1 MRILRRQS
9 HIIFNFCSEEG
20 GASISDD
27 KMYWFWLC
35 RIRGIPRKII
45 EILLRYLGHPREI
58 YFLREREL
66 EDLLKGQLRT
76 KQLEQVMSQ
85 FSRSLSLDAAK
96 REYEK
101 LKKAGILFFSCED
114 EEYPEKLKRIYDY
127 PYGIYVKG
135 RLPSGQ
141 KKAIAIVGAR
151 KATTYGREMARFFAR
166 ELAKN
171 GIEIISGLA
180 RGIDA
185 NAHIGC
191 IEGREGTYGVLGCG
205 IDKIYPRENID
216 LFVQME
222 KTGGIISEYGP
233 GVEPLSFHF
242 PFRNRIISGMS
253 DGILVVE
260 AARRSGSLITAEQGL
275 EQGREIFAL
284 PGRTIDSQSE
294 GCNLLIQKGAK
305 LVLNVSDILLDM
317 GINCEENLN
326 IKKNLLDS
334 LANREKLVY
343 DCLSLEPKYI
353 DNIAKECRM
362 TLQETMSILFML
374 ELNGYI
380 KQVIQN
386 YYIIAM

>member
-1 MRILRRQS
+1 MRK
-9 HIIFNFCSEEG
+9 G
-20 GASISDD
+20 GRKIDDD
-27 KMYWFWLC
+27 KFYWFWLC
-35 RIRGIPRKII
+35 SIKGINRKII
-45 EILLRYLGHPREI
+45 EILLRHLEHPREI

-66 EDLLKGQLRT
+66 ESLLKEQLRT
-76 KQLEQVMSQ
+76 KKLEQVLFQ
-85 FSRSLSLDAAK
+85 FSRSLSLDSVK
-96 REYEK
+96 KEYEK
-101 LKKAGILFFSCED
+101 LERAGILFFSCED
-114 EEYPEKLKRIYDY
+114 EMYPKKLRRIYDY

-135 RLPSGQ
+135 KLPSEQ

-151 KATTYGREMARFFAR
+151 KSTTYGREMARVFAR

-191 IEGREGTYGVLGCG
+191 IEGEGRTYGILGCG
-205 IDKIYPRENID
+205 IDKIYPRENIN

-222 KTGGIISEYGP
+222 KTGGIISEYGS
-233 GVEPLSFHF
+233 GVEPLSHHF
-242 PFRNRIISGMS
+242 PFRNRIISGMA
-253 DGILVVE
+253 DGVLVVE
-260 AARRSGSLITAEQGL
+260 AAKKSGSLITAEQGL

-284 PGRTIDSQSE
+284 PGRLMDSQSE

-326 IKKNLLDS
+326 MKKNLIDA

-353 DNIAKECRM
+353 DDITRECRM

>member
-1 MRILRRQS
+1 MRK
-9 HIIFNFCSEEG
+9 G
-20 GASISDD
+20 GRKIDDD
-27 KMYWFWLC
+27 KFYWFWLC
-35 RIRGIPRKII
+35 SIKGINRKII
-45 EILLRYLGHPREI
+45 EILLRHLEHPREI

-66 EDLLKGQLRT
+66 ESLLKEQLRT
-76 KQLEQVMSQ
+76 KKLEQVLFQ
-85 FSRSLSLDAAK
+85 FSRSLSLDSVK
-96 REYEK
+96 KEYEK
-101 LKKAGILFFSCED
+101 LERAGILFFSCED
-114 EEYPEKLKRIYDY
+114 EMYPKKLRRIYDY

-135 RLPSGQ
+135 KLPSEQ

-151 KATTYGREMARFFAR
+151 KSTTYGREMARVFAR

-191 IEGREGTYGVLGCG
+191 IEGEGRTYGILGCG
-205 IDKIYPRENID
+205 IDKIYPRENIN

-222 KTGGIISEYGP
+222 KTGGIISEYGS
-233 GVEPLSFHF
+233 GVEPLSHHF
-242 PFRNRIISGMS
+242 PFRNRIISGMA
-253 DGILVVE
+253 DGVLVVE
-260 AARRSGSLITAEQGL
+260 AAKKSGSLITAEQGL

-284 PGRTIDSQSE
+284 PGRLMDSQSE

-317 GINCEENLN
+317 GINCEKNLN
-326 IKKNLLDS
+326 MKKNLIDA

-353 DNIAKECRM
+353 DDITRECRM